1 MSTTNV
7 IPVEAVDVLIDML
20 SESVH
25 LEYKFDETMNLGSK
39 NIIKIQKAPP
49 IRPAPTS
56 DRSIALLDTPSY
68 KETPMTSEF
77 LILAQGLNTLLE
89 AKGLGLRDNLNYCLL
104 EKAVLYLFKSE
115 NDYADFR
122 SFREGLLN
130 SLSTR
135 TAPLS

>member
-49 IRPAPTS
+49 FRPAPTS

-68 KETPMTSEF
+68 KETPMTSEL
-77 LILAQGLNTLLE
+77 LILAQGLNILLE
-89 AKGLGLRDNLNYCLL
+89 AKGLI
-104 EKAVLYLFKSE
+104 
-115 NDYADFR
+115 
-122 SFREGLLN
+122 EG
-130 SLSTR
+130 
-135 TAPLS
+135 